1 MANPWLVRFKN
12 AQHEISDQ
20 DLFIHQET
28 SNGHLLKSIDRI
40 GELVTPAALSFN
52 IHLRNKY
59 AQINDVKF
67 LISKWIGLNV

>member
-12 AQHEISDQ
+12 AQHEIFCQ

-28 SNGHLLKSIDRI
+28 SSGHLLKSIDCI

-52 IHLRNKY
+52 IHLTTKY
-59 AQINDVKF
+59 AQIYDV
-67 LISKWIGLNV
+67 